1 MKTLITILLINIT
14 FSQIFNTTQG
24 TEHSN
29 LIEAVQLSNSGD
41 TIQTQP
47 GTYSGYLTIDK
58 ALNLEGSPGSIID
71 ATNQYFGISIAA
83 SNVTVSGFEVI
94 GNEYTVSGIT
104 VNPGSANITINN
116 NVIHGMGFANPS
128 NESPLSYG
136 ILAWGNDEIPN
147 PPSNVTISNNE
158 IYDVTGAGISLG
170 EVTQNISILNNYIHN
185 INAVVLPENIIP
197 SQDFTSIGITGLVSE
212 NVLIDGNIFENLTVG
227 SSFGISSGTISNNT
241 YNSTSVLFSSI
252 FFNNNSDDYFDFN
265 ESSQYWRSIRDIQ
278 NIFSMYTYC
287 SSIEI
292 AQSTAGE
299 GTTILSYDNEEIV
312 EDCDNQWGG
321 SNFGVCD
328 SCATGLLGDANYDG
342 FIDVLDVV
350 LVVSLIVNETITSE
364 LETCI
369 SDLDLNDEINVIDVV
384 ALLQLIINN

>member
-312 EDCDNQWGG
+312 EDCNNQWGG

-328 SCATGLLGDANYDG
+328 SCATNLLGDANYDG

-350 LVVSLIVNETITSE
+350 LVVSLIVNEAITSE

-369 SDLDLNDEINVIDVV
+369 SDLDLNNEINVIDVV
-384 ALLQLIINN
+384 ALLQLIIND

>member
-24 TEHSN
+24 TEYSN

-58 ALNLEGSPGSIID
+58 SLNLEGSPGSIID

-147 PPSNVTISNNE
+147 PPSNVSISNNE

-170 EVTQNISILNNYIHN
+170 EVTQNISILNNYIHD

-287 SSIEI
+287 SSLEI

-299 GTTILSYDNEEIV
+299 GTTILSYDNEEIIQ
-312 EDCDNQWGG
+312 DCDNQWGG

-328 SCATGLLGDANYDG
+328 SCATNLLGDANYDG

-369 SDLDLNDEINVIDVV
+369 SDLDLNNEINVIDVV
-384 ALLQLIINN
+384 ALLQLIIND

>member
-47 GTYSGYLTIDK
+47 GTYSGYLSIDK

-265 ESSQYWRSIRDIQ
+265 ESSLYWRSIRDIQ

-328 SCATGLLGDANYDG
+328 SCATNLLGDANYDG
-342 FIDVLDVV
+342 FVDVLDVV

-369 SDLDLNDEINVIDVV
+369 SDLDLNNEINVIDVV
-384 ALLQLIINN
+384 ALLQLIIND

>member
-147 PPSNVTISNNE
+147 PPSNVSISNNE

-170 EVTQNISILNNYIHN
+170 EVTQNISILNNYIHD

-328 SCATGLLGDANYDG
+328 SCATNLLGDANYDG

-369 SDLDLNDEINVIDVV
+369 SDLDLNNEINVIDVV
-384 ALLQLIINN
+384 ALLQLIIND

>member
-24 TEHSN
+24 TEYSN

-58 ALNLEGSPGSIID
+58 SLNLEGSPGSIIN

-147 PPSNVTISNNE
+147 PPSNVSISNNE

-170 EVTQNISILNNYIHN
+170 EVTQNISILNNYIHD

-287 SSIEI
+287 SSLEI

-299 GTTILSYDNEEIV
+299 GTTILSYDNEEIIQ
-312 EDCDNQWGG
+312 DCDNQWGG

-328 SCATGLLGDANYDG
+328 SCATNLLGDANYDG

-369 SDLDLNDEINVIDVV
+369 SDLDLNNEINVIDVV
-384 ALLQLIINN
+384 ALLQLIIND

>member
-312 EDCDNQWGG
+312 EDCNNQWGG

-328 SCATGLLGDANYDG
+328 SCATNLLGDANYDG

-369 SDLDLNDEINVIDVV
+369 SDLDLNNEINVIDVV
-384 ALLQLIINN
+384 ALLQLIIND

>member
-170 EVTQNISILNNYIHN
+170 EVTQNISILNNYIHD
-185 INAVVLPENIIP
+185 INALVLPENIIP

-312 EDCDNQWGG
+312 EDCNNQWGG

-328 SCATGLLGDANYDG
+328 SCATNLLGDANYDG

-369 SDLDLNDEINVIDVV
+369 SDLDLNNEINVIDVV
-384 ALLQLIINN
+384 ALLQLIIND

>member
-328 SCATGLLGDANYDG
+328 SCATNLLGDANYDG

-369 SDLDLNDEINVIDVV
+369 SDLDLNNEINVIDVV
-384 ALLQLIINN
+384 ALLQLIIND

>member
-147 PPSNVTISNNE
+147 PPSNVSISNNE

-265 ESSQYWRSIRDIQ
+265 EPSQYWRSIRDIQ

-328 SCATGLLGDANYDG
+328 SCATNLLGDANYDG

-369 SDLDLNDEINVIDVV
+369 SDLDLNNEINVIDVV
-384 ALLQLIINN
+384 ALLQLIIND

>member
-47 GTYSGYLTIDK
+47 GTYSGYLSIDK

-170 EVTQNISILNNYIHN
+170 EVTQNISIFFHNLKIFDRYCFLN
-185 INAVVLPENIIP
+185 
-197 SQDFTSIGITGLVSE
+197 F
-212 NVLIDGNIFENLTVG
+212 
-227 SSFGISSGTISNNT
+227 
-241 YNSTSVLFSSI
+241 FSKHV
-252 FFNNNSDDYFDFN
+252 
-265 ESSQYWRSIRDIQ
+265 
-278 NIFSMYTYC
+278 T
-287 SSIEI
+287 
-292 AQSTAGE
+292 
-299 GTTILSYDNEEIV
+299 
-312 EDCDNQWGG
+312 
-321 SNFGVCD
+321 
-328 SCATGLLGDANYDG
+328 
-342 FIDVLDVV
+342 
-350 LVVSLIVNETITSE
+350 
-364 LETCI
+364 
-369 SDLDLNDEINVIDVV
+369 SDLSLFHTSSHMARV
-384 ALLQLIINN
+384 